1 MSETVKII
9 LGSIGGTFF
18 LGLFTFLGIVVRERN
33 KTKRRKFELK
43 HQTFLELLKNQTLD
57 KTTIRLMAQKI
68 LFLEK
73 KNKKI
78 KQTEEFFEKNKKIF
92 ELLESKNIID
102 KIADFINRLDESEQT
117 DDNNSD
123 NRNEEIDYEQKNDE
137 KKN

>member
-43 HQTFLELLKNQTLD
+43 HQTLN

-73 KNKKI
+73 KIKK
-78 KQTEEFFEKNKKIF
+78 
-92 ELLESKNIID
+92 
-102 KIADFINRLDESEQT
+102 
-117 DDNNSD
+117 
-123 NRNEEIDYEQKNDE
+123 
-137 KKN
+137 